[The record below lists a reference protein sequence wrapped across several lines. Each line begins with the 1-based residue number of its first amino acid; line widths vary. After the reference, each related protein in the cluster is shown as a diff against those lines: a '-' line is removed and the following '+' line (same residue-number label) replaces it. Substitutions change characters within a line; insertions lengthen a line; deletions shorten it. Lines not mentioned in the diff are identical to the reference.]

1 MGTSPARVAN
11 RDANYRCILSQERA
25 WARSV
30 ARLAIKPRPIS
41 VWEVM
46 IPVFLI
52 FNFVRSKNDREVF
65 VQNLLFTKELALK
78 ASLDMIKN
86 GRTKRAV
93 MAPIEEKTRDLLAN
107 ISPEIYSEDIRSK
120 QLQEID
126 FLIDHFSKLLAVAGK
141 DFGALVESAYQ
152 SLESY
157 RPFLTR
163 LSNLE
168 KEVNLAALRTLG
180 ARGDPALVS
189 RMEETMDRL
198 RSAGAENIFHSMNG

>member
-11 RDANYRCILSQERA
+11 RDANYRCILSQERG

-30 ARLAIKPRPIS
+30 ARLAITPRPIS

-52 FNFVRSKNDREVF
+52 FNFVKSKNDREVF

-93 MAPIEEKTRDLLAN
+93 MAPIEEKTRNLLAN

-141 DFGALVESAYQ
+141 DFGALVMGAYQ
-152 SLESY
+152 RLESY
-157 RPFLTR
+157 RTLLTR

-180 ARGDPALVS
+180 TRGDPALVS

-198 RSAGAENIFHSMNG
+198 RRDGAENIFHSMNG

>member
-1 MGTSPARVAN
+1 METSPARAAN
-11 RDANYRCILSQERA
+11 SDANYKRILSQERA

-30 ARLAIKPRPIS
+30 ARLAIKSRPIS

-65 VQNLLFTKELALK
+65 VQNLLFTKDLALK

-93 MAPIEEKTRDLLAN
+93 MAPIEEKTQNLIATV
-107 ISPEIYSEDIRSK
+107 SPEIYSEDIRSK
-120 QLQEID
+120 QLQEIAL
-126 FLIDHFSKLLAVAGK
+126 LIDHFSELLEVEGK
-141 DFGALVESAYQ
+141 DFGALVKGAYQ
-152 SLESY
+152 RLESY
-157 RPFLTR
+157 RAFLTR
-163 LSNLE
+163 LRSLE

-180 ARGDPALVS
+180 TRGDPALVS
-189 RMEETMDRL
+189 RMEETIDRL
-198 RSAGAENIFHSMNG
+198 RRDGAENIFRIASE

>member
-1 MGTSPARVAN
+1 M
-11 RDANYRCILSQERA
+11 

-52 FNFVRSKNDREVF
+52 FNFVKTKNDREVF

-86 GRTKRAV
+86 GRSKSAV
-93 MAPIEEKTRDLLAN
+93 MSPIEEKTQNLLAN

-126 FLIDHFSKLLAVAGK
+126 FLIDHFGKLLVVAEK
-141 DFGALVESAYQ
+141 DFGPLVRGAYG
-152 SLESY
+152 SLENY
-157 RPFLTR
+157 KTFLTR
-163 LSNLE
+163 LGNIE

-198 RSAGAENIFHSMNG
+198 RRDRAENIFHSMSG